1 MGRVWVVPVLE
12 NMAQLSV
19 AGDLVMFLV
28 LLVFFFGGGL
38 WTTSRAGCSPLLN
51 CIPQGFR
58 QWMGTSSSNIAQRRG
73 VHQGTNN
80 AGKRSGATES
90 SGLGLFPVFCCS
102 PRCRALA
109 FARWLWC

>member
-28 LLVFFFGGGL
+28 LLVFFFGGIVDNIQ
-38 WTTSRAGCSPLLN
+38 SRVLAFTELHSP
-51 CIPQGFR
+51 GFQAVDGDLFQHR
-58 QWMGTSSSNIAQRRG
+58 AQRRG
-73 VHQGTNN
+73 AHQGTNN